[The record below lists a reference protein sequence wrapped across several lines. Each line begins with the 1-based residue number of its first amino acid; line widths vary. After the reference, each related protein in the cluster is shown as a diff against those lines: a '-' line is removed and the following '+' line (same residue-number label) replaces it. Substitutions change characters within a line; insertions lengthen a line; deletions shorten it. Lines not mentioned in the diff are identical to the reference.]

1 MTFTK
6 DQFEKKLFKEL
17 KFYKDNGKEESIN
30 FLIWYLVNFF
40 RIDEGLAYDL
50 VCDHKNDKG
59 IDGIYVD
66 DDSKEIILFQ
76 SKLREKFD
84 KGEGDGD
91 LRKLCGSLEWFKVE
105 NLGKLDDS
113 RASKELKDLVKE
125 LGVFQKITNG
135 YKMKGYFLTTGY
147 FDNSAKDYIQITDQK
162 IEYWDNQ
169 RLFDNYTYSSNDDL
183 VKDVFTFRTSNDVN
197 KIDYSKNY
205 KAYVIIPTA
214 SELLNLKGIV
224 DQSLFAK
231 NVRYGLGGKTNVNK
245 SITKTIKD
253 QTKHSSFALF
263 HNGIT
268 IIAEKA
274 DNVNNEVKITNYSI
288 VNGCQSTLTLYENRE
303 FITQKLRIP
312 IKIVETGEN
321 TKLSEEITYFANNQN
336 PIKTSDLKSREKF
349 QLDLKNQF
357 KKFYGNKYQYKIK
370 KGEPIASDL
379 EIIEN
384 TFAAQ
389 LIYSFIN
396 ESPWN
401 AHLKSSIF
409 ANNYD
414 EIFTRHIDVHL
425 IYFLRELFTVIEN
438 NLNLISIP
446 VVRSY
451 QPTKFF
457 MLFTIKKILLEDS
470 IGQLAIK
477 NTKEFLIKYPKY
489 IESFEKLIKTIMIQ
503 FDSNLKMKANKQDG
517 HIEYK
522 NLLRNTTEVNQ
533 LSTDVITGY
542 KVLEVHQPD
551 ITLSKMLLKSI

>member
-1 MTFTK
+1 MAFTK
-6 DQFEKKLFKEL
+6 DQFEKKIFKEL
-17 KFYKDNGKEESIN
+17 TFYKDNGKEESIN

-40 RIDEGLAYDL
+40 RIDEGFAYDL

-76 SKLREKFD
+76 SKLREKFN

-91 LRKLCGSLEWFKVE
+91 LRKLCGSLEWFKIE
-105 NLGKLDDS
+105 NIGKLDDS

-125 LGVFQKITNG
+125 LEVFQKINNG
-135 YKMKGYFLTTGY
+135 YTLKGYFLTTGY
-147 FDNSAKDYIQITDQK
+147 FDNSAKDYIEITKQK

-183 VKDVFTFRTSNDVN
+183 VKDVFTFRTSNDLN
-197 KIDYSKNY
+197 KIDYTKNY
-205 KAYVIIPTA
+205 KAFVIIPTA

-231 NVRYGLGGKTNVNK
+231 NVRYGLGSKTNVNK

-274 DNVNNEVKITNYSI
+274 DNTNNEVKITNYSI

-312 IKIVETGEN
+312 VKIVETGEN

-370 KGEPIASDL
+370 KGETVDPNL
-379 EIIEN
+379 ETIEN

-389 LIYSFIN
+389 LIYSFVN

-438 NLNLISIP
+438 NLILISIP

-457 MLFTIKKILLEDS
+457 VLFTIKKILLDDA

-477 NTKEFLIKYPKY
+477 NTKDFLVKHPKY

-503 FDSNLKMKANKQDG
+503 FDSNLKMKASKQDG

-522 NLLRNTTEVNQ
+522 NLLRNTSEVNQ
-533 LSTDVITGY
+533 LATDVITGY

-551 ITLSKMLLKSI
+551 ITLSKMLLKNI

>member
-1 MTFTK
+1 MKFNK
-6 DQFEKKLFKEL
+6 DKFEKKLYKEL
-17 KFYKDNGKEESIN
+17 KFYTDNGKDQSIN

-76 SKLREKFD
+76 SKLREKFN

-91 LRKLCGSLEWFKVE
+91 LRKLFGSLEWFKLE
-105 NLGKLDDS
+105 NIGKLDDS

-125 LGVFQKITNG
+125 LDVFQKLTNG
-135 YKMKGYFLTTGY
+135 YALKGYFLTTGF
-147 FDNSAKDYIQITDQK
+147 FDNSAKDYIKITNQK

-169 RLFDNYTYSSNDDL
+169 RLFDNYTFSSNDDL

-197 KIDYSKNY
+197 KIDYSKTF
-205 KAYVIIPTA
+205 KAYIIIPTA

-253 QTKHSSFALF
+253 QTKHSSFSLF

-274 DNVNNEVKITNYSI
+274 ENQNNEVKITNYSI

-303 FITQKLRIP
+303 YITQKLRIP

-357 KKFYGNKYQYKIK
+357 SKYYGSKYQYKIK
-370 KGEPIASDL
+370 KGETINPDL
-379 EIIEN
+379 ETIEN

-389 LIYSFIN
+389 LIHSFIN

-414 EIFTRHIDVHL
+414 QIFTRHIDVHL
-425 IYFLRELFTVIEN
+425 IFFLREIFTVIEN

-457 MLFTIKKILLEDS
+457 VLFTIKKILADDS
-470 IGQLAIK
+470 LGKLAIK
-477 NTKEFLIKYPKY
+477 NTKEFLSKNSKY
-489 IESFEKLIKTIMIQ
+489 IDSFEKLIKTILIQ
-503 FDSNLKMKANKQDG
+503 FDSNLKMKANKHDG

-533 LSTDVITGY
+533 LATDVITGY

-551 ITLSKMLLKSI
+551 ITLSKMLQKK